1 MFNVKVIFIVLVLL
15 VLIPLCFTP
24 IVAQSTSAILSG
36 TVQDEHAA
44 IVPGANVTVVN
55 NGTGARRTATTNGD
69 GYFVIPLLPPSTY
82 TVTVESKGFATVEV
96 RDVVLN
102 VGDQKSF
109 QVQLKVGA
117 IGAEVLVTPEA
128 SMVSTSPAVSTVVD
142 RQFAA
147 NTPLN
152 GRSFQSLITLAP
164 GVVTV
169 PSNGPGVGG
178 EFSVNGQRTEANY
191 FTVDGVSANTGVTAQ
206 GPGGGASGFSG
217 STPGETVLG
226 TTQSLISVDALQ
238 EFRIQT
244 STYSAE
250 FGRTPGAQI
259 SLTSRSGT
267 NDFHGSAFDYVRN
280 EAFDANNWF
289 NNANGFGKT
298 PERQNDFGGTFGGP
312 VIIPRIYD
320 GRNRTFFFFSYEG
333 LRLMIPGAAYPNLVP
348 SMTLRRD
355 APAAL
360 QPILNAF
367 PVPNGPD
374 QGDGSAIYT
383 AAFSNPSRLDATSLR
398 VDHHISDK
406 VSIFGRYSD
415 SPSTQTGGG
424 EAQLINSGFNVKS
437 LTLGMTNIF
446 SPRLTNDLRVN
457 YTRNTGSFDYTLS
470 TLGGAKPFDPAQV
483 FGPLPAHH
491 NVSVYLDWANAGI
504 ELQNQET
511 AQRQLNVTDTLGATF
526 GSHTLKFGFDYRRV
540 ATLIGLTELGESFDF
555 SDQTAVLQNNAFA
568 IPFSTA
574 APGPATPIYKNFSAF
589 AQDEWRVN
597 RSLTLS
603 LGLRWEVNPAP
614 GEAKGRLPYTLNQ
627 ITDLSTAQ
635 LAPQGT
641 PLWKTTYGNF
651 APRFGAAY
659 LLRRAAGRE
668 TVLRGGFGV
677 FYDLGNNTGSEGFGP
692 SALGFTTYNIF
703 PNASIP
709 LSAAQLTLPPPSV
722 AAPYQG
728 EVYAFDPHLRLPYTL
743 EWNVAVEQSLGQK
756 QTLTLS
762 YVGAAARRLLVS
774 QYFDPSQLGN
784 PSFSLGHGVILAT
797 NRATSDYHALQA
809 QFQRRLS
816 RGLQALISYTWSHA
830 IDEASSNVFDYQ
842 LLRGN
847 ADFDLRHNF
856 QAAVTYDIPGT
867 YSSRLASAL
876 LRHWSLDGRFSA
888 RSGLPFDIVSNRTFA
903 PTGDFVK
910 IRPDLVPGVPVY
922 LSDPTAPGGRVVN
935 FAAFARPPAGQFG
948 NEPRNFLRGFGA
960 WQVDM
965 ALRREFP
972 VGERLKFQFRAEA
985 FNILNHP
992 NFGTI
997 FNTLCCQD
1005 IFGRALNTLN
1015 RSGNGLSELYQTGG
1029 PRSLQFAL
1037 KILF

>member
-1 MFNVKVIFIVLVLL
+1 MFKPKTILLTLLLL
-15 VLIPLCFTP
+15 VLVPLCFTP
-24 IVAQSTSAILSG
+24 IGAQTTTATLSG
-36 TVQDEHAA
+36 SVQDQNSAVIAGASITVQNKATSFE
-44 IVPGANVTVVN
+44 
-55 NGTGARRTATTNGD
+55 RTATTNESG
-69 GYFVIPLLPPSTY
+69 GFTVPLLPPGTY
-82 TVTVESKGFATVEV
+82 SIIVRRDGFTSVEV

-102 VGDQKSF
+102 VGDQKAISIG
-109 QVQLKVGA
+109 LKVGDVNAA
-117 IGAEVLVTPEA
+117 IEVRADETLVN
-128 SMVSTSPAVSTVVD
+128 MSPAVGTVVD

-147 NTPLN
+147 NIPLN

-169 PSNGPGVGG
+169 PSAGGPGVNG

-191 FTVDGVSANTGVTAQ
+191 FTVDGVSANTGVTPQ
-206 GPGGGASGFSG
+206 GPGGGAGGFSG

-259 SLTSRSGT
+259 SLTTRAGT
-267 NDFHGSAFDYVRN
+267 NDFHGSAFEYVRN

-289 NNANGFGKT
+289 NNANGIGKS

-312 VIIPRIYD
+312 VIIPRVYD
-320 GRNRTFFFFSYEG
+320 GRNKTFFFFSYEG
-333 LRLMIPGAAYPNLVP
+333 LRLVIPGAAFPYRVP
-348 SMTLRRD
+348 SVTLRQN

-374 QGDGSAIYT
+374 QGDGTALYT

-398 VDHHISDK
+398 VDHNISDK

-424 EAQLINSGFNVKS
+424 LANSISSGFHVKS
-437 LTLGMTNIF
+437 LTLGLTNIF
-446 SPRLTNDLRVN
+446 SPRLNNELRVN
-457 YTRNTGSFDYTLS
+457 YTRNTGSFVYTLG
-470 TLGGAKPFDPAQV
+470 TQGGAQPFDPAQI
-483 FGPLPAHH
+483 FGPLPAHFLV
-491 NVSVYLDWANAGI
+491 NVFLDWANTGVQ
-504 ELQNQET
+504 LSNQET
-511 AQRQLNVTDTLGATF
+511 AQRQLNVTDTLGASF
-526 GSHTLKFGFDYRRV
+526 GSHTLKFGFDYRRL
-540 ATLIGLTELGESFDF
+540 ATLIGLTELGENFDF

-568 IPFSTA
+568 VPFSNVV
-574 APGPATPIYKNFSAF
+574 PGPPTPIYKNFSAF

-597 RSLTLS
+597 RRLTLS
-603 LGLRWEVNPAP
+603 LGVRWEVNPAP
-614 GEAKGRLPYTLNQ
+614 GEAHGRLPYTLNQ

-641 PLWKTTYGNF
+641 RLWKTTYGNF

-677 FYDLGNNTGSEGFGP
+677 FYDLGNMTGSEGFGP
-692 SALGFTTYNIF
+692 FAIGFSTYNLF
-703 PNASIP
+703 PSASIP

-722 AAPYQG
+722 APPYQG
-728 EVYAFDPHLRLPYTL
+728 RIYAFDPHLKLPYTL

-762 YVGAAARRLLVS
+762 YVGAAARQLLAPQFVA
-774 QYFDPSQLGN
+774 PSNLGN
-784 PSFSLGHGVILAT
+784 PNFPRGVILTT
-797 NRATSDYHALQA
+797 NRATSDYDALQA

-816 RGLQALISYTWSHA
+816 RGLQALVSYTWSHA
-830 IDEASSNVFDYQ
+830 IDDASSNAFDYQ
-842 LLRGN
+842 LHRGN

-856 QAAVTYDIPGT
+856 QAAVTYDVPGT
-867 YSSRLASAL
+867 YSNGFANAL

-888 RSGLPFDIVSNRTFA
+888 RSGLPFDIISDTVVVPS
-903 PTGDFVK
+903 GDYVQ
-910 IRPDLVPGVPVY
+910 IRADLVPGVPIY

-935 FAAFARPPAGQFG
+935 FAAFAAPPAGQFG

-972 VGERLKFQFRAEA
+972 IRERLKLQFRAEA
-985 FNILNHP
+985 FNLFNHP

-997 FNTLCCQD
+997 FNTLCCQS
-1005 IFGRALNTLN
+1005 IFGHALNTLN
-1015 RSGNGLSELYQTGG
+1015 RSGNGMSDLYQIGG
-1029 PRSLQFAL
+1029 PRSLQFAF
-1037 KILF
+1037 KVLF